1 MTNKRIFKEK
11 GLDPALFTRPR
22 KWIVYKTQGII
33 RCACI
38 RTQKDL
44 VYYTKHRQDID
55 AFVFVLAFNKSEAY
69 WKGKVLLETS
79 SSSLAS

>member
-33 RCACI
+33 RSAWI
-38 RTQKDL
+38 QNQKDL
-44 VYYTKHRQDID
+44 VYYTKQRHDIAAYALVD
-55 AFVFVLAFNKSEAY
+55 AFNRNEA
-69 WKGKVLLETS
+69 WHKGKALLEG
-79 SSSLAS
+79 